1 MRYRLELEPT
11 ADERGIPIKD
21 LAPVDTLPDID
32 GNNGEEGSSM
42 ETTLLQFVEF
52 TDAELDLLS
61 THFGDL
67 QATLDVKQLALF
79 LTLTTLEDEDLVERT
94 DETFT
99 IAA

>member
-1 MRYRLELEPT
+1 M
-11 ADERGIPIKD
+11 
-21 LAPVDTLPDID
+21 
-32 GNNGEEGSSM
+32 
-42 ETTLLQFVEF
+42 EF